1 MGDAG
6 TEYRRYGIYVV
17 PEGAFYAAGAA
28 WLGWD
33 SAAGIPVPHG
43 HVPDLPDTA
52 EAMTAT
58 PRKYGFH
65 GTIKPPFFL
74 ADGTDVD
81 GLHEAAA
88 AFCAS
93 RAPVTIPQLEVR
105 RLGGFIAVVPSEP
118 NAALADL
125 AGATVEALDTFRA
138 PPSDAE
144 LARRR
149 KAGLSDRQ
157 EALLQTW
164 GYPYVMEEFRF
175 HLTLT
180 GRLPSEKAD
189 LARAALDAYIAP
201 ALPQPWII
209 DSLCM
214 LGEDDEGRFHLIH
227 RYTFAG

>member
-6 TEYRRYGIYVV
+6 TEFRRYGIYVV
-17 PEGAFYAAGAA
+17 PEGAFYAAGAV

-33 SAAGIPVPHG
+33 SVAGIPVSHPD
-43 HVPDLPDTA
+43 VSDLPDTA
-52 EAMTAT
+52 EVMTAT

-74 ADGTDVD
+74 AEGTDVD
-81 GLHEAAA
+81 TLHEAAA

-93 RAPVTIPQLEVR
+93 RAPLTIRQLEVR

-125 AGATVEALDTFRA
+125 AGATVEALDAFRA
-138 PPSDAE
+138 PPSEAE
-144 LARRR
+144 LTRRR

-157 EALLQTW
+157 EALLQRW

-180 GRLPSEKAD
+180 GRLPSDKAD
-189 LARAALDAYIAP
+189 QARETLAAYMAP
-201 ALPQPWII
+201 ALPQPWTL
-209 DSLCM
+209 DSVCLM
-214 LGEDDEGRFHLIH
+214 GEDEEGRFHLVH